1 MKQAYIPRL
10 QRTGNNDY
18 IYKQVRVRRRDGR
31 ATTMTFDW
39 LAYST
44 LLRERKL
51 SPRQF
56 GRLVRE
62 AYEQLEAT
70 GFAPNVAASRQVW
83 AHLTDRLHRTSH
95 AF

>member
-10 QRTGNNDY
+10 QRTGANDY
-18 IYKQVRVRRRDGR
+18 IYKQVRIQRTASGR
-31 ATTMTFDW
+31 PTTVSFDW

-44 LLRERKL
+44 LLRDRNL

-62 AYEQLEAT
+62 AYEQLEAL
-70 GFAPNVAASRQVW
+70 GFDSDQAVSRQVW
-83 AHLTDRLHRTSH
+83 THLQARFQR
-95 AF
+95 